1 MGRYANLEVR
11 RVGCDLS
18 RPGYMEHIIKA
29 TNDIDVGIVFNNAG
43 YVTTGFFADVSLER
57 HLCNNECN
65 STCAVRSPLF

>member
-1 MGRYANLEVR
+1 
-11 RVGCDLS
+11 
-18 RPGYMEHIIKA
+18 MEHIIKA